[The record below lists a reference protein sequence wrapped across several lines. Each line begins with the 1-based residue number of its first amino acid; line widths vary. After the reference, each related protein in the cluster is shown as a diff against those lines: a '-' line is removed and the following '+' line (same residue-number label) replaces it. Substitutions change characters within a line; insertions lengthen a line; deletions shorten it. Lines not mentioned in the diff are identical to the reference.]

1 MSTHPVAA
9 GGGNGGINCKRSAPL
24 WPNLPDDLLGKVLS
38 RIVSPRDRARFA
50 TVCGAWRAAASRKP
64 APPVAPLLLL
74 SSCGHSKTEHLCS
87 PDDSWVFHSPST
99 AANKRLVGSHDGGW
113 VALLD
118 TDNCVLAI
126 VNLFSGDEVA
136 LSAEQSNIAS
146 VWPHLQPEGVSKVIF
161 SGNPAS
167 SDGCILAAIV
177 DGWLWITLCRVGCHD
192 GRWTANCWDQGLID
206 IAFCNGDLY
215 GRTRPSQELYKF
227 EIGMEG
233 DCTLVVT
240 ASQRLSIQRPNELTW
255 NDGTKGGYM
264 SYIFELQGKTSMA
277 IRTRW
282 LPHLGP
288 FFKVFEL
295 ADMDADEVYKHKWVE
310 VTSFGGHALFIGPT
324 RSKAVHV
331 PVSAEHHGLE
341 RNHVYYTKYTCSWLS
356 NLPEDA
362 LYSVASD
369 DGHIKMYSKKDQ
381 HFGDS
386 VERTGYYVEGCN
398 YATWVHPPDL

>member
-1 MSTHPVAA
+1 M
-9 GGGNGGINCKRSAPL
+9 
-24 WPNLPDDLLGKVLS
+24 
-38 RIVSPRDRARFA
+38 
-50 TVCGAWRAAASRKP
+50 
-64 APPVAPLLLL
+64 
-74 SSCGHSKTEHLCS
+74 
-87 PDDSWVFHSPST
+87 
-99 AANKRLVGSHDGGW
+99 
-113 VALLD
+113 LD
-118 TDNCVLAI
+118 TDTCVLAI

-161 SGNPAS
+161 SGDPAS
-167 SDGCILAAIV
+167 PDGCILAAV
-177 DGWLWITLCRVGCHD
+177 VQGWLWYTLCRVGCHD
-192 GRWTANCWDQGLID
+192 GTWTVNHWDQGLID

-215 GRTRPSQELYKF
+215 GLTRPSQELYKF

-233 DCTLVVT
+233 DCRLVVT
-240 ASQRLSIQRPNELTW
+240 ARQQLSIQRPNELTW
-255 NDGTKGGYM
+255 NDGTRGGYM

-277 IRTRW
+277 VRTRW

-295 ADMDADEVYKHKWVE
+295 VDMDADEVYKHKWVE

-331 PVSAEHHGLE
+331 PLSAEHHGLE

-362 LYSVASD
+362 LYSVTSN
-369 DGHIKMYSKKDQ
+369 DGHIKMYSKEDQ
-381 HFGDS
+381 NFGDG
-386 VERTGYYVEGCN
+386 VKRTGYYVQGCN
-398 YATWVHPPDL
+398 YATWVHPSDL